1 MNHEPFRQESAH
13 NQQVALLFNKYQAQ
27 LRGFIAKRIP
37 SKEDA
42 EDILQN
48 VFYQL
53 TKIDLDANPIDQ
65 ISAWLYAVARNQIID
80 FSRKQREEEM
90 PYAPGKGDDDSFIG
104 ELTLLLLD
112 EDASPETDLI
122 KSLIWEELDTAMTE
136 LPEEQR
142 TVFQLTEL
150 EGFSFK
156 EIAESTGIPVNTLLS
171 RKRYA
176 VLYLRKKLAQL
187 YDDLLKD

>member
-1 MNHEPFRQESAH
+1 MSKDPYRQESD
-13 NQQVALLFNKYQAQ
+13 NNRQVALLVQKYQAQ
-27 LRGFIAKRIP
+27 LRGFINKRVP
-37 SKEDA
+37 SREDA

-53 TKIDLDANPIDQ
+53 ARVDFETNPIEQ
-65 ISAWLYAVARNQIID
+65 VSAWLYSVARHQIID
-80 FSRKQREEEM
+80 LGRKQREEEM
-90 PYAPGKGDDDSFIG
+90 PYLTDRNDDSFIG
-104 ELTLLLLD
+104 ELTLMLLD
-112 EDASPETDLI
+112 EEASPETDMV
-122 KSLIWEELDTAMTE
+122 KSLIWEELDTALAE

-156 EIAESTGIPVNTLLS
+156 EIADSTGMAVNTLLS

-176 VLYLRKKLAQL
+176 VLHLRKRLAQL
-187 YDDLLKD
+187 YEDLLIK